1 MKSIRQLLALTA
13 VLALAACSLPMR
25 STSQPTQAIDVSLVG
40 TIAAATLQAMATA
53 TVPPAPTLEPTT
65 PPTLTSTITP
75 TNGPVTLKFNG
86 NTNCRKGPG
95 ENYDVV
101 IVLKTGLEVEAIG
114 RVDKTNYWLVKRPE
128 SAETCWASADFAQ
141 TTGNAQALPT
151 VTAPPT
157 STPKPPNAPAWVN
170 YDFTCDFANGGTNMT
185 VNLIWADRS
194 NDETR
199 YTIYRDDQMIASLG
213 PNTTSYTDVTLVAAG
228 QSVSY
233 KVEVKNP
240 SGTAISNS
248 TKTLSCQ

>member
-1 MKSIRQLLALTA
+1 MKSIRLILALTTVLALTA
-13 VLALAACSLPMR
+13 CSLPSR
-25 STSQPTQAIDVSLVG
+25 STSQPTQALDVSLVG

-65 PPTLTSTITP
+65 PPTLTATITP

-95 ENYDVV
+95 ENYDVL

-141 TTGNAQALPT
+141 VTGNVQALPT

-157 STPKPPNAPAWVN
+157 STPKPPNAPAWASWH
-170 YDFTCDFANGGTNMT
+170 YSCDFASGGNNITM
-185 VNLIWADRS
+185 NLAWTDRS
-194 NDETR
+194 SNETA
-199 YTIYRDDQMIASLG
+199 YIVYRDGQPIATLG
-213 PNTTSYTDVTLVAAG
+213 PDTTSYVD
-228 QSVSY
+228 
-233 KVEVKNP
+233 
-240 SGTAISNS
+240 II
-248 TKTLSCQ
+248 